1 VQERVQTLAEGVDM
15 LRFLLVADAEFAIDE
30 SAAAKHLGGEG
41 SAVVQHAVAALENIS
56 AWTTDAIKEALNAAL
71 VEGMQLKPRH
81 AFAPVRVAVT
91 GRTVSPP
98 LFESLEVLG
107 RDRSLRRLRAVI
119 TTENR

>member
-1 VQERVQTLAEGVDM
+1 M
-15 LRFLLVADAEFAIDE
+15 LRFLFVPEAEFTVDE
-30 SAAAKHLGGEG
+30 AAAAKHLGDEG
-41 SAVVQHAVAALENIS
+41 RPVVQSAIAALDGL
-56 AWTTDAIKEALNAAL
+56 TDWQWEAIKEALDTAL

-98 LFESLEVLG
+98 LFQSMEVLG
-107 RDRSLRRLRAVI
+107 RERSLRRLHAVI